1 MKTEI
6 VYHQE
11 FLDFI
16 FSQPRERE
24 INMAENVVTNDSD
37 CGCMMV
43 HFARNKGL
51 TGGIH
56 AGYYSISLAEDEED
70 RFVLDREIKYYFP
83 HHRNGFAI
91 HLTYGEVQDFLT
103 EKGQKPSK

>member
-6 VYHQE
+6 ISHQE

-16 FSQPRERE
+16 FSQPRERK
-24 INMAENVVTNDSD
+24 INMAENVVDNDSD

-43 HFARNKGL
+43 HFARHKGL
-51 TGGIH
+51 TGDIC
-56 AGYYSISLAEDEED
+56 AGYRSIVLAGEEDD
-70 RFVLDREIKYYFP
+70 RFVLERAIMYYFP
-83 HHRNGFAI
+83 HHRNGFCI
-91 HLTYGEVQDFLT
+91 HLTYGEVQDFLI